1 MLDKFVFY
9 LRLSNPEEEE
19 SSLDFQRD
27 IDRAKKLSLDA
38 IKVDSATEDEQLEW
52 ALAESLKTNEL
63 LVESDFLPPALLEID
78 PEVLPICSIDGGE
91 ATEDKRLPVPDRVD
105 AESFTGLQA
114 KKENQSDNEKSEIF
128 VGKIGESGVGGF
140 DDWLSTQEKE
150 NEKENDE
157 ILIEVIVLRIK
168 FLLNQF
174 RLISEESFYPDK
186 EYGRKHYDSI
196 LR

>member
-114 KKENQSDNEKSEIF
+114 KKEKQSDNEKSETF

-174 RLISEESFYPDK
+174 SLIFEESFYPDK
-186 EYGRKHYDSI
+186 EYGRKH
-196 LR
+196 